1 MLTVKFVPPTQ
12 PAVDK
17 TRLIVLEDPIQAR
30 EYLRVAEGEPAC
42 VVAKAPSESTAQ
54 LAIRTIRR
62 IAALESASTQVTEA
76 VLAIDEST
84 SRQSA
89 AARELI
95 ARTVLCHMMQRSD
108 ESQLVV
114 AASRTAAARHQLML
128 LAGTLVTEAKGSGV
142 QVVVRFGENDDSAR
156 PKSGVF
162 ARVRAE

>member
-30 EYLRVAEGEPAC
+30 EYLRVEGEPAC

-54 LAIRTIRR
+54 LALRTIRR
-62 IAALESASTQVTEA
+62 IAALESAHTQVTEA

-84 SRQSA
+84 SRQSS

-108 ESQLVV
+108 ESELVL

-142 QVVVRFGENDDSAR
+142 RVVVRFGDNHENAR